1 MEKKPVREVMGATLL
16 SHDFYVKGEAHL
28 CAERGWLRGNLSAAP
43 TAIIG
48 QKRKVQ
54 FILPGVSRVTPRAI
68 GRCARHF
75 SSKRLKLIQD
85 FVIERHLI
93 TTDRTPICRIERQ
106 NDGASGEIGQRN
118 CLIGGGVEAEVGRL
132 AGGRKRVRHKLIL

>member
-1 MEKKPVREVMGATLL
+1 MGATLL
-16 SHDFYVKGEAHL
+16 SHDFYVQGEAHL

-54 FILPGVSRVTPRAI
+54 SILPGVSRVTPRAI
-68 GRCARHF
+68 DRCAQHF

-85 FVIERHLI
+85 FVMERHLI
-93 TTDRTPICRIERQ
+93 AANRAPVRRVKCEHHR
-106 NDGASGEIGQRN
+106 ASPELAQRYRLVW
-118 CLIGGGVEAEVGRL
+118 CASQGEVGSLR
-132 AGGRKRVRHKLIL
+132 AGTEHGAVAL